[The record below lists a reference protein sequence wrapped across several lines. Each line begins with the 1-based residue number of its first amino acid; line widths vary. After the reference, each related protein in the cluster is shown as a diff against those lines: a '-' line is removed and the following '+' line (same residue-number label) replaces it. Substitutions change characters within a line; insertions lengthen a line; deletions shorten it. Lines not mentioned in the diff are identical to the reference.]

1 MKKHEALASEI
12 ITERGEKIEEQIK
25 FYEELKQSLLTEA
38 DKIEAKANSLKEYL
52 EIDEPDGSIDYSRF
66 IIDLVD
72 KIHNKE
78 LLKRVYKLLEYL
90 YLHKDDEE
98 IEGDDCDRLSD

>member
-1 MKKHEALASEI
+1 MTKLASEI
-12 ITERGEKIEEQIK
+12 IAEQRAEIEEQIK
-25 FYEELKQSLLTEA
+25 FYEELRQSLLTEA

-52 EIDEPDGSIDYSRF
+52 EIDEPDGNIDYSQL
-66 IIDLVD
+66 IIDLM
-72 KIHNKE
+72 NKFYNKG

>member
-1 MKKHEALASEI
+1 MTKLASEI
-12 ITERGEKIEEQIK
+12 IAEQRAEIEEQIK
-25 FYEELKQSLLTEA
+25 FYEELRQSLLTEA

-52 EIDEPDGSIDYSRF
+52 EIDEPDGSIDYSQL
-66 IIDLVD
+66 IIDLM
-72 KIHNKE
+72 NKFYNKG